1 MTPKLTQELRQALA
15 EQPGE
20 PLTVEDP
27 VTNARYVLIQ
37 VEAYERLQ
45 HATDF
50 DSGEPEPRAF
60 YPAFAKAVKGDLETD
75 GLVSYETDQSHRP
88 S

>member
-1 MTPKLTQELRQALA
+1 MIPKLTQELRQALA

-27 VTNARYVLIQ
+27 ITNTRYVLIQ

-45 HATDF
+45 RAVDF
-50 DSGEPEPRAF
+50 DSGEPDPRAF
-60 YPAFAKAVKGDLETD
+60 YPVFAEAVKGDLETD
-75 GLVSYETDQSHRP
+75 GMVSYDTDQSHRP